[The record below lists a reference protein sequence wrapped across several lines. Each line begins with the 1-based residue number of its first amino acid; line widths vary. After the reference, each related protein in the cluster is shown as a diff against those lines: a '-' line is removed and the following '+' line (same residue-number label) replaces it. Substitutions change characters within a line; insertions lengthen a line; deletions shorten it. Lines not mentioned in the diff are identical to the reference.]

1 MMQWPWQGQIA
12 AIMTSSDFTVN
23 ITLRK
28 IDRPTPCDANAPHAQ
43 QPTRNPTS
51 TRHIIHKI
59 SRCLSSNR
67 YPCVVSSSL
76 SPIPTNDC
84 GGSTFREKFGYP
96 HPQAPDPPILTL
108 APRRPHV
115 RSAGFVKSAV
125 YVRGRAFNSFR
136 EHD

>member
-1 MMQWPWQGQIA
+1 M
-12 AIMTSSDFTVN
+12 
-23 ITLRK
+23 
-28 IDRPTPCDANAPHAQ
+28 PTPEVKFGAVMPVALATCKVVSEAPMA
-43 QPTRNPTS
+43 
-51 TRHIIHKI
+51 
-59 SRCLSSNR
+59 
-67 YPCVVSSSL
+67 VVSSSL